1 MASATRCPIRL
12 PKLSIPMRFQRIL
25 EQVYFRPWLISPA
38 AHATIRALLDSK
50 LAASADGI
58 SGKSL
63 TRPTEDLFGDPL
75 PVMAIVN
82 GDAIIPVKGI
92 IGMGFSQFEKT
103 CGVVDVDDIAED
115 LANAQGNSMVR
126 RIFFDFDTPGGSV
139 PGVPELAATIAR
151 CSKPTTAFTRG
162 QMNSAGMYL
171 AAGCDAIFSTLTA
184 DVGCV
189 GVYQAYL
196 DKSLLYEQN
205 GVEVKL
211 FASGP
216 YKGMGFPGTSLSA
229 AQEAL
234 IQAEVDDMN
243 AMFSGFVKKYRSRVS
258 DDALQGQS
266 FRGDRAAQAYLTDG
280 VVGSL
285 DELRARVR

>member
-1 MASATRCPIRL
+1 
-12 PKLSIPMRFQRIL
+12 MRFQRIL

-38 AHATIRALLDSK
+38 AHASIRALLDSK
-50 LAASADGI
+50 LADREDKAA
-58 SGKSL
+58 GKSL
-63 TRPTEDLFGDPL
+63 TRPTEDLWGDPL
-75 PVMAIVN
+75 PVMQMV
-82 GDAIIPVKGI
+82 GLDAIIPVKGI

-115 LANAQGNSMVR
+115 LANAVSNRYVT
-126 RIFFDFDTPGGSV
+126 RIIFDFDTPGGSV
-139 PGVPELAATIAR
+139 PGVPELAQTIAT
-151 CSKPTTAFTRG
+151 CPKQTVAFTRG

-171 AAGCDAIFSTLTA
+171 AAGCDAIYSTLTA

-196 DKSLLYEQN
+196 DRSLQYEAN
-205 GVEVKL
+205 GLEVNV

-216 YKGMGFPGTSLSA
+216 YKGMGFPGTKLTA
-229 AQEAL
+229 DQEAL
-234 IQAEVDDMN
+234 IQSEVDDMN
-243 AMFSGFVKKYRSRVS
+243 VMFSGFVKQYRKMVS

-266 FRGDRAAQAYLTDG
+266 FRGDRAAEAYLTDG

-285 DELRARVR
+285 AELRARLK